1 MNALYLKDLAIKTHR
16 GLKGRVRNGKSG
28 GGKAY
33 GYRPVHRTAT
43 DGTLMR
49 GDLEIVEEQAIIVRR
64 ILSEFRAGLSPR
76 AIARSLNAER
86 IPGPRGRAWRDTTI
100 RGHATRGTGILRN
113 QLYVGRLVWNKQAY
127 LRDPETGTCVAR
139 IRDDA
144 ERIEIDVPHLRI
156 VDDALWEAVQSRLEV
171 IRASPR
177 SILQRKA
184 EFWLRRRPA
193 PADRLGSLW

>member
-16 GLKGRVRNGKSG
+16 GLEGRVRNGKSG

-33 GYRPVHRTAT
+33 GYRPVRRTTT

-86 IPGPRGRAWRDTTI
+86 IPGP
-100 RGHATRGTGILRN
+100 
-113 QLYVGRLVWNKQAY
+113 
-127 LRDPETGTCVAR
+127 E
-139 IRDDA
+139 A
-144 ERIEIDVPHLRI
+144 ERGG
-156 VDDALWEAVQSRLEV
+156 
-171 IRASPR
+171 IRRSAAMPR
-177 SILQRKA
+177 A
-184 EFWLRRRPA
+184 A
-193 PADRLGSLW
+193 PASCAISFMSAG